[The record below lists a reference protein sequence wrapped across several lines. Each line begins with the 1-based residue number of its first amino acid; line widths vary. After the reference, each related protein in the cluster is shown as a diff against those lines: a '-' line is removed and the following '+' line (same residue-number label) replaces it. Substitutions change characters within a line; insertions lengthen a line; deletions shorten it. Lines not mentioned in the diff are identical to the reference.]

1 MEKVTTLG
9 IDKVKGVKECKDVS
23 IYYKLV
29 MELEA
34 NSNCHFKPE
43 IKEDHRKIM
52 FRDKPEWEFYTND
65 EDMGPYPYYFK
76 MKASYILKHLR
87 IYNAKYRRSIEMKK
101 YFGLLPPEFEF
112 VKKNLQFIYWCSQK
126 TDLRKYKLLINELYI
141 NRISMRKF
149 VTKYKDQGWT
159 LKKLQN
165 AKTVIWNGPL
175 GLFEFDQFAVGTNE
189 IAKALAN
196 IDAVKIIGGGDSAA
210 AVEKAGL
217 AEKFTHISS
226 GGGASLEFLEGKK
239 LPGIE
244 ALENK

>member
-165 AKTVIWNGPL
+165 AKTE
-175 GLFEFDQFAVGTNE
+175 LFTTYIQCLMDNSYKME
-189 IAKALAN
+189 LADKTIESITGN
-196 IDAVKIIGGGDSAA
+196 PYAEDPNDPDAMKRRI
-210 AVEKAGL
+210 VEV
-217 AEKFTHISS
+217 
-226 GGGASLEFLEGKK
+226 LEQLPTYHFETLNGKK
-239 LPGIE
+239 KG
-244 ALENK
+244 K